1 MSMFSIK
8 AFEDRLQQYVT
19 DTFNVKMIIERGTI
33 NDKAKSGKPRILLKV
48 SGEEKDAKNA
58 SDDLMTLFSSLHTQ
72 IFNET
77 SMANIIF

>member
-1 MSMFSIK
+1 MFSIK